1 MTGGLRVQPHYTIK
15 NAPAPNVIVVP
26 AHKSTAQ
33 SRDWLA
39 RASAGTDV
47 TMSVCTGAF
56 QLARA
61 GLLKGIAAT
70 THHDFF
76 DSFAKEFPD
85 IELRRGLR
93 FVDSGRI
100 ATAGGLTSGIDLAL
114 HIVSRYFGVETAS
127 ATAAYMEY
135 SSDAWRVHH
144 RLDDCRRL
152 DLDLGAGLDEP
163 CDYDDRH
170 RGKVAPEDL
179 SVAGTDRG
187 RRFQVLL
194 AARDIPGE
202 PDEMLRSGAGASQ
215 HVDDV
220 EERLASLRREIVAHE
235 PLFRVPAD
243 LPGDVNLPALRGDAV
258 RVAARARPARRL
270 QDLTAHRRI
279 SRPITSFCTSL
290 APS

>member
-1 MTGGLRVQPHYTIK
+1 MHRRQFIGTTLAASVALFGPLRARAASGDPVAPLPKRDRVKVAFMLGEHANVIDTAGPWEVFQDASTPDGDNAPFELYTVAPTEGLLEMTGGLKVQPHYTIK

-26 AHKSTAQ
+26 AHKSTAA

-61 GLLKGIAAT
+61 GLLKGIPAT

-85 IELRRGLR
+85 VELRRGLR

-114 HIVSRYFGVETAS
+114 HIVSRYFGADTAA

-135 SSDAWRVHH
+135 SSDAWR
-144 RLDDCRRL
+144 
-152 DLDLGAGLDEP
+152 G
-163 CDYDDRH
+163 
-170 RGKVAPEDL
+170 
-179 SVAGTDRG
+179 
-187 RRFQVLL
+187 
-194 AARDIPGE
+194 
-202 PDEMLRSGAGASQ
+202 
-215 HVDDV
+215 
-220 EERLASLRREIVAHE
+220 
-235 PLFRVPAD
+235 
-243 LPGDVNLPALRGDAV
+243 
-258 RVAARARPARRL
+258 
-270 QDLTAHRRI
+270 
-279 SRPITSFCTSL
+279 
-290 APS
+290 